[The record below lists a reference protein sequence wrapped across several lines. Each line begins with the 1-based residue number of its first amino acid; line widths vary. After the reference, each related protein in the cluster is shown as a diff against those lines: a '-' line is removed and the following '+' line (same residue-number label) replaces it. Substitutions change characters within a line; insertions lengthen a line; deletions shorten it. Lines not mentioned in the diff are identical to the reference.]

1 MTASLSSMNNLESL
15 VSSDSGKVFELLH
28 TGIAVMSNE
37 GRFLYCNRAFLEM
50 FNLPDDVVG
59 KHVTEYFIT
68 GEAGV
73 MTTIR
78 TLKPTFCTSLTTG
91 NEQGISF
98 RYPLLDREGKL
109 QGVIIETIPPSIGKE
124 RLAKLMSIIHDLE
137 KKSHYLEQ
145 KAIKK
150 SGAWHTFD
158 TILGESQAILDL
170 KSMGAR
176 FARSSE
182 PILVLGES
190 GTGKELVAQALHSA
204 SPRAKKPFVT
214 VNCAALPQELME
226 AELFGY
232 ESGAFTGAK
241 SGGIKGKFELA
252 NQGTIFLDEI
262 GELPLAM
269 QAKLLRVLESGEI
282 QKLAHKGSL
291 HSDFR
296 LIAATNRNLADCVRE
311 GTFRQDLYHRL
322 NILEISI
329 PPLRERLE
337 DIPMLCAHFIEQ
349 HVGPQSAA
357 NFQISPELYRTLR
370 QSAWPGNIREL
381 KNILTFAIFNLE
393 EGEHI
398 LTPAHLPER
407 FLAAI
412 RQDAAVEAAAPVA
425 SRRRDRAPADIA
437 RSAGGFP
444 PSRAPAGDTP
454 EKEVQS
460 ISAARNDTEI
470 RVLQEAM
477 KKAKYNKCV
486 AAGILGISRS
496 HLYRKLKQLGLMG
509 EKGRYCEENWE

>member
-1 MTASLSSMNNLESL
+1 MPSAISSLKNLESL
-15 VSSDSGKVFELLH
+15 ASSDYSKVFELLH
-28 TGIAVMSNE
+28 TGIAVMSNQ
-37 GRFLYCNRAFLEM
+37 GHFLYCNRAFLEM
-50 FNLPDDVVG
+50 FNLPADILG
-59 KHVTEYFIT
+59 RHVTEYFIT

-98 RYPLLDREGKL
+98 RYPLLDDRGKL
-109 QGVIIETIPPSIGKE
+109 QGVIIESISPSIGKE
-124 RLAKLMSIIHDLE
+124 KLARLMDTIHDLE
-137 KKSHYLEQ
+137 QKSNYLEQ
-145 KAIKK
+145 KVLRKN
-150 SGAWHTFD
+150 GAWHTFD
-158 TILGESQAILDL
+158 SILGQSGGIRNL
-170 KSMGAR
+170 KSMGER

-204 SPRAKKPFVT
+204 SPRAKKNFVT

-232 ESGAFTGAK
+232 ESGAFTGAR

-262 GELPLAM
+262 GELPLGM

-282 QKLAHKGSL
+282 QKLAHKGPL

-296 LIAATNRNLADCVRE
+296 LIAATNRNLEQCVRE
-311 GTFRQDLYHRL
+311 GTFREDLYHRL

-329 PPLRERLE
+329 PPLRERLD
-337 DIPMLCAHFIEQ
+337 DIPMLCHHFIEQ
-349 HVGPQSAA
+349 HLGPQKAKDI
-357 NFQISPELYRTLR
+357 QISEDLYRTFR
-370 QSAWPGNIREL
+370 HSSWPGNIREL

-398 LTPAHLPER
+398 LTPRHLPER

-412 RQDAAVEAAAPVA
+412 NQPAASEDPRPEYPQDTEENAGAAIKKIQ
-425 SRRRDRAPADIA
+425 S
-437 RSAGGFP
+437 
-444 PSRAPAGDTP
+444 PAGAA
-454 EKEVQS
+454 KS
-460 ISAARNDTEI
+460 ISEARNDAESQ
-470 RVLQEAM
+470 VVQDAM
-477 KKAKYNKCV
+477 KKARYNKCE
-486 AAGILGISRS
+486 AARLLGISRS
-496 HLYRKLKQLGLMG
+496 HLYRKLKQLGLLADN
-509 EKGRYCEENWE
+509 GRYQEENWN